1 MQYVLILDGEP
12 NTGKTSTLSLLI
24 DEIAR
29 ITSPSPDQ
37 EYVWGGSGTNTT
49 LQPTTNNPTS
59 TNTDKCVYFD
69 LGQQNTIL
77 IATSGDTRE
86 RIEVVLEKVLGTP
99 PDLSP
104 RFLILASSHS
114 DRQKH
119 YRYILDRLEKEGKI
133 LGEIEEITML
143 ETKRNQGSATA
154 NVSRIIDY
162 LRNRNVSI

>member
-24 DEIAR
+24 DEIER
-29 ITSPSPDQ
+29 ITSHSPDK
-37 EYVWGGSGTNTT
+37 EYVWRESKKKTT
-49 LQPTTNNPTS
+49 LLDVTNNPTS
-59 TNTDKCVYFD
+59 DKDKCVYFD

-77 IATSGDTRE
+77 IATSGDKRDL
-86 RIEVVLEKVLGTP
+86 IEVVLKEVLGTSST
-99 PDLSP
+99 LSP

-114 DRQKH
+114 DHKKH
-119 YRYILDRLEKEGKI
+119 YRYVLDRLEKEGKI